1 MRFNALALLGSVL
14 LSGGAHAKECSNAIL
29 NGTYGLY
36 ATGSII
42 NGSSTVPVGLVGVLK
57 YDGRNTFTGTIF
69 QRTNGNITQFTVTG
83 TYSVNASCIVTDVS
97 TTSLGQTATHTYVVV
112 DNGNEFYSLN
122 MVPSPPNVIIGIGKK
137 QFAGDG
143 GDQ

>member
-1 MRFNALALLGSVL
+1 MRFNALALLGLAL
-14 LSGGAHAKECSNAIL
+14 LSGAAHAKECSNAIL
-29 NGTYGLY
+29 NVTYGLY

-83 TYSVNASCIVTDVS
+83 TYSMRAASLPT
-97 TTSLGQTATHTYVVV
+97 
-112 DNGNEFYSLN
+112 
-122 MVPSPPNVIIGIGKK
+122 
-137 QFAGDG
+137 
-143 GDQ
+143 